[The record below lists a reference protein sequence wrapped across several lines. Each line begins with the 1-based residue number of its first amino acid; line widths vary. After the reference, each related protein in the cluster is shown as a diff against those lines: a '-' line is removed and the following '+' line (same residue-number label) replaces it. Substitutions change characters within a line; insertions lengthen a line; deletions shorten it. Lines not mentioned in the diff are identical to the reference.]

1 MSSDEAE
8 LLEQLVKV
16 LVERRREL
24 KHSQEAINFEVGV
37 ADRLLP
43 KWEVGMK
50 RPSLRSLM
58 RWCDVLDMQI
68 TIIKKGRP

>member
-8 LLEQLVKV
+8 LLDQLVKV
-16 LVERRREL
+16 LVERRHEL
-24 KHSQEAINFEVGV
+24 NHSQEAINFEVGV

-50 RPSLRSLM
+50 RPSLRSLI
-58 RWCDVLDMQI
+58 RWCNALDMKI
-68 TIIKKGRP
+68 VIIGKEK